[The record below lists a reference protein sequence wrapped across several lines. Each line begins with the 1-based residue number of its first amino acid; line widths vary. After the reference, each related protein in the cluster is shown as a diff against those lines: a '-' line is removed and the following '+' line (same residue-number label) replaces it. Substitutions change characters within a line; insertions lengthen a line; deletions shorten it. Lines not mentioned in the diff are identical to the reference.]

1 MVKIW
6 SMVMVIPQSWG
17 IPYHGELTP
26 LTPIVYGQMSI
37 PFLWENKPCFDHGTR
52 VENGLDMATGARQ
65 LKLGTAVSCLAPKP
79 ALSCRGHPD
88 GTNMTDF
95 VSEKVTLIMASL
107 HKSESWEESMT
118 VQQRQTSFERFY
130 VKASGSKEGPQPV
143 ARNIPCK
150 LTTLTHVH
158 LRKVRTSSDTW
169 ERVDERWGGH
179 QYCNSL
185 LKVRFQLKV
194 QHGLAPTLVHMP
206 FPHRYRTECNVS
218 SKVKKLARPKK

>member
-6 SMVMVIPQSWG
+6 SMAMVIPQSWG

-52 VENGLDMATGARQ
+52 VENGLHMATGARQ

-107 HKSESWEESMT
+107 HKSESLRRKHDCPAKANEFWKILRKGKW
-118 VQQRQTSFERFY
+118 VQRRTPTCGTKHPLQAHNTYTR
-130 VKASGSKEGPQPV
+130 
-143 ARNIPCK
+143 
-150 LTTLTHVH
+150 TLEKGKDLIWH
-158 LRKVRTSSDTW
+158 LRKGGRKVGGSS
-169 ERVDERWGGH
+169 V
-179 QYCNSL
+179 L
-185 LKVRFQLKV
+185 
-194 QHGLAPTLVHMP
+194 
-206 FPHRYRTECNVS
+206 
-218 SKVKKLARPKK
+218 